1 MNDYAKVA
9 GVQAFLNSVRDLDN
23 VTNSL
28 AMSQVMHLAAT
39 TITALTSEN
48 IPASV
53 IEGELRYQLNKDRVC
68 I

>member
-1 MNDYAKVA
+1 MNAYAKVA
-9 GVQAFLNSVRDLDN
+9 GVQAFINAVRDLDN

-28 AMSQVMHLAAT
+28 AMSQVMQLAAT
-39 TITALTSEN
+39 TIAALTAEN